1 MCAVNFVSHQ
11 ENAFILIGRFV
22 IWHVCFFFKLICIY
36 PFIRRLKISITSS
49 SLAKRLEFK
58 SWLKKPPHDDII
70 EAEEIYIQ
78 LSFEIFN
85 WKLE

>member
-1 MCAVNFVSHQ
+1 M
-11 ENAFILIGRFV
+11 
-22 IWHVCFFFKLICIY
+22 
-36 PFIRRLKISITSS
+36 TSS

-70 EAEEIYIQ
+70 EAKEVYIQ